1 MTSPQDFKS
10 LQDSV
15 QAALVATVKSVN
27 RVSAQDLPFQRA
39 VDPSVGEDL
48 DAKTTRI
55 LELSTTFLKSAAD
68 VCDLIGPH
76 LEDTDDIDMRWRSIV
91 DIVDSV
97 LEKADTSIDEY
108 TGALK
113 RKDAPAADAA
123 PQTKKPKTTGTVV
136 RSANITKPQ
145 LHFAQLVNNNAPWK
159 PVINKK
165 PHAKVSLEES
175 LVTVE
180 TDDGFV
186 QYDFPPSIQL
196 LIFPRPHGSWQYAYE
211 SRRRER
217 ESAMLIDHADERY
230 RYKHPY
236 ETEIVEAKYPNRV
249 YEQAEPIPWQP
260 VETTEATYVD
270 TYEGVLDMLE
280 DLKKAKA
287 IAVDL
292 EHHDFRTYV
301 GLTSL
306 MQISTRGKDWIVD
319 TLKPWRGQLE
329 VLNEVFA
336 DPSIIKVFHGAF
348 MDMVWLQRDLGLYVN
363 GLFDTGMACEVL
375 HYPQKSLAFLL
386 KKFVNFDADKKY
398 QLADWRVRP
407 LSEEMLYYARSD
419 THYLLYIY
427 DKMRNELV
435 MKSDRG
441 NPGTDYIEAA
451 LQKSKT
457 LSLSRYG
464 GETFNPKTGKGSK
477 GWYNTLLKHP
487 MPFSGQQFAVYRAI
501 WAWRDEV
508 ARREDESTPFVL
520 SNAII
525 GDIAKHMPPDAKALH
540 ALIPNHAFLAKRNV
554 TEIWK
559 HYQEARERGVN
570 EPRLLDFFKSELPS
584 VAAKP
589 LAEVA
594 SEDAVDAALEPVQLA
609 QSQLF
614 GGMPLSSAWEAA
626 SSAANGL
633 GEYVMLPWQ
642 KFVQDAKTVELSS
655 QEDVAMEGGIESEA
669 EAAAAAAAAAQPQ
682 VPEPEEEFTLKTGTK
697 RKAPVEDASEGSD
710 ESDSDESSIDIVLE
724 RPETEKK
731 SGKKGRLSAS
741 ERKAKVASK
750 RADKIKRFTE
760 ELERAQAKVER
771 LAKEQSNA
779 TQLEEAQGI
788 AAEKKEKLERYVSA
802 LDNRKTRAER
812 KKAKKAEKS
821 KKETEKEMKEA
832 AKKAKKAAKKA
843 AKGAAK
849 EAKKAKEEEEET
861 AAADSSDK
869 DEEEETFDYSK
880 ATSVLHAN
888 RTGNRGKAHVK
899 PTFDPYS
906 KTGNDPLKGARKAV
920 PPRGE
925 RSATFK
931 K

>member
-10 LQDSV
+10 LQDQV
-15 QAALVATVKSVN
+15 QAALVSALKSVN
-27 RVSAQDLPFQRA
+27 RVSAEDLPFQRA
-39 VDPSVGEDL
+39 VNPNVGEDL

-55 LELSTTFLKSAAD
+55 LELSTSLLKSAAD
-68 VCDLIGPH
+68 ACGLNAPE
-76 LEDTDDIDMRWRSIV
+76 LEDADDIDMRWRSII
-91 DIVDSV
+91 DIVDSI

-123 PQTKKPKTTGTVV
+123 PQSKKPKTTGTVI

-145 LHFAQLVNNNAPWK
+145 LHFTQTVDNNVAWK
-159 PVINKK
+159 PIITEK
-165 PHAKVSLEES
+165 PHATVPLEKS
-175 LVTVE
+175 LVTSE

-186 QYDFPPSIQL
+186 QY
-196 LIFPRPHGSWQYAYE
+196 
-211 SRRRER
+211 
-217 ESAMLIDHADERY
+217 
-230 RYKHPY
+230 KHPY
-236 ETEIVEAKYPNRV
+236 ETEILEAKYPDRV

-270 TYEGVLDMLE
+270 TYEGVLEMLE
-280 DLKKAKA
+280 DLKKAKE

-306 MQISTRGKDWIVD
+306 MQISTREKDWIVD
-319 TLKPWRGQLE
+319 TLKPWREQLQI
-329 VLNEVFA
+329 LNQVFA

-398 QLADWRVRP
+398 QLADWRMRP

-441 NPGTDYIEAA
+441 NPGTDYIEAT

-464 GETFNPKTGKGSK
+464 GETFDPKTGKGNK

-508 ARREDESTPFVL
+508 ARREDESTPFVMP
-520 SNAII
+520 NAII

-540 ALIPNHAFLAKRNV
+540 ALIPNHAFIARRNV

-559 HYQEARERGVN
+559 CYQEARERGIN
-570 EPRLLDFFKSELPS
+570 EPRLLDFFKSELPK
-584 VAAKP
+584 AAVKP
-589 LAEVA
+589 LAEIV
-594 SEDAVDAALEPVQLA
+594 SEDAADAALEPAPLS

-614 GGMPLSSAWEAA
+614 GGMPLSTAWEKA
-626 SSAANGL
+626 SVAANGL

-642 KFVQDAKTVELSS
+642 KFVQNAKTIEAAA
-655 QEDVAMEGGIESEA
+655 QEDVVMQGGVDA
-669 EAAAAAAAAAQPQ
+669 EAKATAAAQPEE
-682 VPEPEEEFTLKTGTK
+682 PEVEEEFTLKAGTK
-697 RKAPVEDASEGSD
+697 RKVPTADLSDASDVSDSGEGSV
-710 ESDSDESSIDIVLE
+710 DIVLE
-724 RPETEKK
+724 KLGSAKSSKK
-731 SGKKGRLSAS
+731 DKHNSS

-750 RADKIKRFTE
+750 RAEKVARYTE
-760 ELERAQAKVER
+760 EHEKAMTEFER
-771 LAKEQSNA
+771 LAEEVAQGRA
-779 TQLEEAQGI
+779 DTTQLEEAKAV
-788 AAEKKEKLERYVSA
+788 AADRQEKLETYVSA
-802 LDNRKTRAER
+802 LNNRKVKAER
-812 KKAKKAEKS
+812 KVAKKAEKAEKA
-821 KKETEKEMKEA
+821 KKEAEKVAKEAEKEAKKEAKRA
-832 AKKAKKAAKKA
+832 AKKAKKDAKKA
-843 AKGAAK
+843 EG
-849 EAKKAKEEEEET
+849 EN
-861 AAADSSDK
+861 AAAESGDSD
-869 DEEEETFDYSK
+869 EEETFDYSK
-880 ATSVLHAN
+880 AASVLHAT

-899 PTFDPYS
+899 PTFDPYA
-906 KTGNDPLKGARKAV
+906 KTGDDAPKGARKAV

-925 RSATFK
+925 RTATFK

>member
-10 LQDSV
+10 LQDKV
-15 QAALVATVKSVN
+15 QAALLATVKSVN
-27 RVSAQDLPFQRA
+27 RVSAEDLPFQRA
-39 VDPSVGEDL
+39 VNPNVGEDL

-55 LELSTTFLKSAAD
+55 LELSTSLLKSAAE
-68 VCDLIGPH
+68 VCGLNAPE
-76 LEDTDDIDMRWRSIV
+76 LEDVDDVDMRWRSIV
-91 DIVDSV
+91 DIVDSI

-123 PQTKKPKTTGTVV
+123 PQSKKPKTTGTVI

-145 LHFAQLVNNNAPWK
+145 LHFTQTVDNNTPWK
-159 PVINKK
+159 PIITEK
-165 PHAKVSLEES
+165 PHATVSLDES
-175 LVTVE
+175 LVTCV
-180 TDDGFV
+180 TDDGFA
-186 QYDFPPSIQL
+186 QYDYSIFL
-196 LIFPRPHGSWQYAYE
+196 PLIFPRSHNSKRAASK
-211 SRRRER
+211 SRRKMKALSSIHSTDGR
-217 ESAMLIDHADERY
+217 I

-236 ETEIVEAKYPNRV
+236 EAEILEAKYPDRV

-260 VETTEATYVD
+260 VEITEATYVD
-270 TYEGVLDMLE
+270 TYEGVLEMLE
-280 DLKKAKA
+280 DLKKAKE

-306 MQISTRGKDWIVD
+306 MQISTREKDWIVD
-319 TLKPWRGQLE
+319 TLKPWREQLQ
-329 VLNEVFA
+329 VLNQVFA

-441 NPGTDYIEAA
+441 NPGTDYIEAT

-464 GETFNPKTGKGSK
+464 GETFDPKTGKGNK
-477 GWYNTLLKHP
+477 GWYNTLLRHP

-508 ARREDESTPFVL
+508 ARREDESTPFVMP
-520 SNAII
+520 NAII

-540 ALIPNHAFLAKRNV
+540 ALIPNHAFIARRNV

-559 HYQEARERGVN
+559 RYQEARERGVN
-570 EPRLLDFFKSELPS
+570 EPRLLDFFKSELPK

-589 LAEVA
+589 LAEIA
-594 SEDAVDAALEPVQLA
+594 SEDAADAALEPTQLT

-614 GGMPLSSAWEAA
+614 GDMPLSSAWEKA
-626 SSAANGL
+626 SAAANGL

-642 KFVQDAKTVELSS
+642 KFVQNAKTVEAYA
-655 QEDVAMEGGIESEA
+655 QEDVAMEGGVESEA
-669 EAAAAAAAAAQPQ
+669 KAAAAAQPEE
-682 VPEPEEEFTLKTGTK
+682 PEVEEEFTLKAGAK
-697 RKAPVEDASEGSD
+697 RKVPTEDVSDAS
-710 ESDSDESSIDIVLE
+710 ESDSDESSIDIVM
-724 RPETEKK
+724 EKPGSGR
-731 SGKKGRLSAS
+731 SGKKGKHDDSS

-750 RADKIKRFTE
+750 RADKVARYTE
-760 ELERAQAKVER
+760 EYETAKAEVER
-771 LAKEQSNA
+771 LTEQVAHDSA
-779 TQLEEAQGI
+779 DSTQLEEAKGI
-788 AAEKKEKLERYVSA
+788 AADKQEKLERYVSA
-802 LDNRKTRAER
+802 LDNRKTKAER
-812 KKAKKAEKS
+812 KAAKKAEKA
-821 KKETEKEMKEA
+821 KKEAEKAEKEAKKEAKRA
-832 AKKAKKAAKKA
+832 AKKAKKDAKKA
-843 AKGAAK
+843 
-849 EAKKAKEEEEET
+849 EEGN
-861 AAADSSDK
+861 AAAESGDSDK
-869 DEEEETFDYSK
+869 EETFDYSK

-899 PTFDPYS
+899 PTFDPYA
-906 KTGNDPLKGARKAV
+906 KTGDDAPKGARKAV

-925 RSATFK
+925 RTATFK

>member
-10 LQDSV
+10 LQDNV

-27 RVSAQDLPFQRA
+27 RVSAQDLPFLRA

-55 LELSTTFLKSAAD
+55 LELSTTLLKSAAD
-68 VCDLIGPH
+68 VCGLNAPD

-123 PQTKKPKTTGTVV
+123 PQAKKPKTTGTVV

-145 LHFAQLVNNNAPWK
+145 LHFAQLVDNNAPWK
-159 PVINKK
+159 PVITKK
-165 PHAKVSLEES
+165 PHAKVPLEES

-186 QYDFPPSIQL
+186 QY
-196 LIFPRPHGSWQYAYE
+196 
-211 SRRRER
+211 
-217 ESAMLIDHADERY
+217 
-230 RYKHPY
+230 KHPY
-236 ETEIVEAKYPNRV
+236 EAEIIEAKYPNRV

-260 VETTEATYVD
+260 VETTEATFVD

-280 DLKKAKA
+280 DLKKAKE

-306 MQISTRGKDWIVD
+306 MQISTREKDWIVD

-441 NPGTDYIEAA
+441 NPGSDYIEAA

-520 SNAII
+520 PNGII

-559 HYQEARERGVN
+559 RYQEARERGVN
-570 EPRLLDFFKSELPS
+570 EPRLLDFFKSELPK

-614 GGMPLSSAWEAA
+614 GGMPLSSAWEAV

-642 KFVQDAKTVELSS
+642 KFVQDAKTVEVSA
-655 QEDVAMEGGIESEA
+655 QEDVTMEGGIETEA
-669 EAAAAAAAAAQPQ
+669 EAAAAAAAAAAAQPEA
-682 VPEPEEEFTLKTGTK
+682 PEPEEEFTLKTGTK
-697 RKAPVEDASEGSD
+697 RKAPVEDVSDGSD
-710 ESDSDESSIDIVLE
+710 ESDSDEGSIDIVLE
-724 RPETEKK
+724 RPESEKK
-731 SGKKGRLSAS
+731 SGKKGKLSAS
-741 ERKAKVASK
+741 ERKAKVAST
-750 RADKIKRFTE
+750 RADKITRYTE
-760 ELERAQAKVER
+760 ELEKAQAEVER
-771 LAKEQSNA
+771 LTKERANA

-788 AAEKKEKLERYVSA
+788 AAEKQEKLERYRSA

-812 KKAKKAEKS
+812 KKAKKAEKA
-821 KKETEKEMKEA
+821 KKEAEKEVKEA

-843 AKGAAK
+843 AK
-849 EAKKAKEEEEET
+849 EAKKVEEE
-861 AAADSSDK
+861 AAAVDSSDN

>member
-1 MTSPQDFKS
+1 M
-10 LQDSV
+10 
-15 QAALVATVKSVN
+15 
-27 RVSAQDLPFQRA
+27 
-39 VDPSVGEDL
+39 VD
-48 DAKTTRI
+48 
-55 LELSTTFLKSAAD
+55 
-68 VCDLIGPH
+68 
-76 LEDTDDIDMRWRSIV
+76 
-91 DIVDSV
+91 
-97 LEKADTSIDEY
+97 
-108 TGALK
+108 
-113 RKDAPAADAA
+113 
-123 PQTKKPKTTGTVV
+123 
-136 RSANITKPQ
+136 
-145 LHFAQLVNNNAPWK
+145 NNALWK
-159 PVINKK
+159 PVITKK
-165 PHAKVSLEES
+165 PHAKVPLEES

-180 TDDGFV
+180 TEDGFV
-186 QYDFPPSIQL
+186 Q
-196 LIFPRPHGSWQYAYE
+196 
-211 SRRRER
+211 
-217 ESAMLIDHADERY
+217 
-230 RYKHPY
+230 YKHPY
-236 ETEIVEAKYPNRV
+236 ETEIIEAKYPNRV

-260 VETTEATYVD
+260 VETTEATFVD
-270 TYEGVLDMLE
+270 TYEGVLDMLK
-280 DLKKAKA
+280 DLKKAKE

-306 MQISTRGKDWIVD
+306 MQISTREKDWIVD

-336 DPSIIKVFHGAF
+336 DPSIVKVFHGAF

-441 NPGTDYIEAA
+441 NPGSDYIEAA

-520 SNAII
+520 PNGII

-559 HYQEARERGVN
+559 RYQEARERGVN
-570 EPRLLDFFKSELPS
+570 EPRLLDFFKSELPK

-614 GGMPLSSAWEAA
+614 GGMPLSSAWEAV

-642 KFVQDAKTVELSS
+642 KFVQDAKTVEVSA
-655 QEDVAMEGGIESEA
+655 QEDVAMEGGIETEA
-669 EAAAAAAAAAQPQ
+669 EAAAAAAAAAVQPEA
-682 VPEPEEEFTLKTGTK
+682 PEPEEEFTLKTGTK
-697 RKAPVEDASEGSD
+697 RKAPVEDASDGSD
-710 ESDSDESSIDIVLE
+710 ESDSDEGSIDIVLE
-724 RPETEKK
+724 RPESEKK
-731 SGKKGRLSAS
+731 SGKKGKLSAS

-750 RADKIKRFTE
+750 RADKITRYTE
-760 ELERAQAKVER
+760 ELEKAQAEVER
-771 LAKEQSNA
+771 LTKERASA

-788 AAEKKEKLERYVSA
+788 AAEKQEKLERYRSA

-812 KKAKKAEKS
+812 KKAKKAEKV
-821 KKETEKEMKEA
+821 KKETEKEVKEA

-843 AKGAAK
+843 AK
-849 EAKKAKEEEEET
+849 EAKKAEEE
-861 AAADSSDK
+861 AAATDSSDN

>member
-10 LQDSV
+10 LQDKV
-15 QAALVATVKSVN
+15 QAALLSTVKSVN
-27 RVSAQDLPFQRA
+27 RVSAEDLPFQRA
-39 VDPSVGEDL
+39 VNPNVGEDL

-55 LELSTTFLKSAAD
+55 LELSTSLLKSAAD
-68 VCDLIGPH
+68 VCGLNAPE
-76 LEDTDDIDMRWRSIV
+76 LEDSDDVDMRWRAIV

-113 RKDAPAADAA
+113 RKDAPTADVP
-123 PQTKKPKTTGTVV
+123 PQSKKPKTTGTVI

-145 LHFAQLVNNNAPWK
+145 LHFAQTVDNDTAWK
-159 PVINKK
+159 PIITEK
-165 PHAKVSLEES
+165 PHATVSLEKS
-175 LVTVE
+175 LVTTE

-186 QYDFPPSIQL
+186 QY
-196 LIFPRPHGSWQYAYE
+196 
-211 SRRRER
+211 
-217 ESAMLIDHADERY
+217 
-230 RYKHPY
+230 KHPY
-236 ETEIVEAKYPNRV
+236 EAEILEAKYPDRV

-260 VETTEATYVD
+260 VETTEATFID
-270 TYEGVLDMLE
+270 TYEGVLEMLE
-280 DLKKAKA
+280 ELKKAKE

-306 MQISTRGKDWIVD
+306 MQISTREKDWIVD
-319 TLKPWRGQLE
+319 TLKPWREQLQ

-441 NPGTDYIEAA
+441 NPSTDYIEAA

-464 GETFNPKTGKGSK
+464 GETFDPKTGKGNK

-508 ARREDESTPFVL
+508 ARREDESTPFVMP
-520 SNAII
+520 NAIV

-540 ALIPNHAFLAKRNV
+540 ALLPNHAFIARRNV

-559 HYQEARERGVN
+559 RYQEARERGVN
-570 EPRLLDFFKSELPS
+570 EPRLLDFFKSELPKA
-584 VAAKP
+584 AAKP
-589 LAEVA
+589 LAEIV
-594 SEDAVDAALEPVQLA
+594 SEDAADAALEPTELT

-614 GGMPLSSAWEAA
+614 GGMLLSTAWEKA
-626 SSAANGL
+626 SATANGL

-642 KFVQDAKTVELSS
+642 KFVQNAKTVEAAA
-655 QEDVAMEGGIESEA
+655 QEDVAMEGGVEA
-669 EAAAAAAAAAQPQ
+669 EAKAAAAAQPEE
-682 VPEPEEEFTLKTGTK
+682 PEVEEEFTLKAGTK
-697 RKAPVEDASEGSD
+697 RKAPAEGASDASD
-710 ESDSDESSIDIVLE
+710 DSDSGQSSIDIVLE
-724 RPETEKK
+724 KPGSAK
-731 SGKKGRLSAS
+731 SGKEDKHNSA

-750 RADKIKRFTE
+750 RADKVARYTE
-760 ELERAQAKVER
+760 ECEKARAEVER
-771 LAKEQSNA
+771 LTELVAHDGANS
-779 TQLEEAQGI
+779 TQLEEAKGI
-788 AAEKKEKLERYVSA
+788 AADKQEKLETYVTA
-802 LDNRKTRAER
+802 LNKRKAKAER
-812 KKAKKAEKS
+812 KAAKKAEK
-821 KKETEKEMKEA
+821 
-832 AKKAKKAAKKA
+832 AKKKAEKAEKAAKKA
-843 AKGAAK
+843 AKRA
-849 EAKKAKEEEEET
+849 AKKAKEDGKKAEGEN
-861 AAADSSDK
+861 AAAKPGDS
-869 DEEEETFDYSK
+869 DEEEDDDDDETFDYSK

-888 RTGNRGKAHVK
+888 RTGNRGKAHAK
-899 PTFDPYS
+899 PTFDPYA
-906 KTGNDPLKGARKAV
+906 KTGDDAPKGARKAV

-925 RSATFK
+925 RTATFK

>member
-10 LQDSV
+10 LQEKV
-15 QAALVATVKSVN
+15 QAALVGTVKSVN
-27 RVSAQDLPFQRA
+27 RVSAEDLPFQRA
-39 VDPSVGEDL
+39 VNPNVGEDL
-48 DAKTTRI
+48 DAKTSRI
-55 LELSTTFLKSAAD
+55 LELSTTLLKSAAD
-68 VCDLIGPH
+68 VCGLNAPE
-76 LEDTDDIDMRWRSIV
+76 LEDADDVDMRWRSIV

-123 PQTKKPKTTGTVV
+123 PQAKKPKTTGTVV

-145 LHFAQLVNNNAPWK
+145 LHFTETVNNNTPWK
-159 PVINKK
+159 PIITKK
-165 PHAKVSLEES
+165 PHAKVPLDKS
-175 LVTVE
+175 LVTSE

-186 QYDFPPSIQL
+186 QY
-196 LIFPRPHGSWQYAYE
+196 
-211 SRRRER
+211 
-217 ESAMLIDHADERY
+217 
-230 RYKHPY
+230 KHPY
-236 ETEIVEAKYPNRV
+236 ETEILEAKYPDRV

-260 VETTEATYVD
+260 VKTTEAIYVD
-270 TYEGVLDMLE
+270 TYEGVLEMLE
-280 DLKKAKA
+280 DLKKAKE

-306 MQISTRGKDWIVD
+306 MQISTREKDWIVD
-319 TLKPWRGQLE
+319 TLKPWREQLQ

-386 KKFVNFDADKKY
+386 KKFVDFDADKKY

-441 NPGTDYIEAA
+441 NPGTDYIEATI
-451 LQKSKT
+451 QKSKT

-464 GETFNPKTGKGSK
+464 GETFDPKTGKGSK

-508 ARREDESTPFVL
+508 ARREDESTPFVMP
-520 SNAII
+520 NAII

-540 ALIPNHAFLAKRNV
+540 ALIPNHAFLARRNV
-554 TEIWK
+554 TELWK
-559 HYQEARERGVN
+559 RYQEARERGIN
-570 EPRLLDFFKSELPS
+570 EPRLLDFFKSELPK

-594 SEDAVDAALEPVQLA
+594 SEDAVDAALEPTQLA

-614 GGMPLSSAWEAA
+614 GGMPLSSAWEKTSA
-626 SSAANGL
+626 AANGL

-642 KFVQDAKTVELSS
+642 KFVQNAKTVEASA
-655 QEDVAMEGGIESEA
+655 QEDVAMEGGVEA
-669 EAAAAAAAAAQPQ
+669 EAKAAAAAQPEE
-682 VPEPEEEFTLKTGTK
+682 PEVEEEFTLKAGTK
-697 RKAPVEDASEGSD
+697 RKALTEDASEASD

-724 RPETEKK
+724 KPNSEK
-731 SGKKGRLSAS
+731 SGKKGKHDST

-750 RADKIKRFTE
+750 RADKVARYTEEYEKAKAEVKRLTE
-760 ELERAQAKVER
+760 ELAHDGAETTK
-771 LAKEQSNA
+771 
-779 TQLEEAQGI
+779 LEEAKGI
-788 AAEKKEKLERYVSA
+788 AADKQEKLERYVSA
-802 LDNRKTRAER
+802 INNRKTKAER
-812 KKAKKAEKS
+812 KAAKKAEKA
-821 KKETEKEMKEA
+821 KKETEKAEKEAKKEAKRA
-832 AKKAKKAAKKA
+832 AKKAKKDAKKA
-843 AKGAAK
+843 
-849 EAKKAKEEEEET
+849 EEEA
-861 AAADSSDK
+861 AAADSSDR
-869 DEEEETFDYSK
+869 DEEETFDYSK

-899 PTFDPYS
+899 PTFDPYA
-906 KTGNDPLKGARKAV
+906 KTGDDAPKGARKAV

>member
-10 LQDSV
+10 LQDNV
-15 QAALVATVKSVN
+15 EAALVATVKSVN
-27 RVSAQDLPFQRA
+27 RVSAQDLPFLRA

-55 LELSTTFLKSAAD
+55 LELSTTLLKSAAD
-68 VCDLIGPH
+68 VCGLNAPD

-123 PQTKKPKTTGTVV
+123 PQAKKPKTTGTVV

-145 LHFAQLVNNNAPWK
+145 LHFAQLVDNNALWK
-159 PVINKK
+159 PVITKK
-165 PHAKVSLEES
+165 PHAKVPLEES

-180 TDDGFV
+180 TEDGFV
-186 QYDFPPSIQL
+186 Q
-196 LIFPRPHGSWQYAYE
+196 
-211 SRRRER
+211 
-217 ESAMLIDHADERY
+217 
-230 RYKHPY
+230 YKHPY
-236 ETEIVEAKYPNRV
+236 ETEIIEAKYPNRV

-260 VETTEATYVD
+260 VETTEATFVD
-270 TYEGVLDMLE
+270 TYEGVLDMLK
-280 DLKKAKA
+280 DLKKAKE

-306 MQISTRGKDWIVD
+306 MQISTREKDWIVD

-336 DPSIIKVFHGAF
+336 DPSIVKKQVFHGAF

-441 NPGTDYIEAA
+441 NPGSDYIEAA

-520 SNAII
+520 PNGII

-559 HYQEARERGVN
+559 RYQEARERGVN
-570 EPRLLDFFKSELPS
+570 EPRLLDFFKSELPK

-614 GGMPLSSAWEAA
+614 GGMPLSSAWEAV

-642 KFVQDAKTVELSS
+642 KFVQDAKTVEVSA
-655 QEDVAMEGGIESEA
+655 QEDVAMEGGIETEA
-669 EAAAAAAAAAQPQ
+669 EAAAAAAAAAVQPEA
-682 VPEPEEEFTLKTGTK
+682 PEPEEEFTLKTGTK
-697 RKAPVEDASEGSD
+697 RKAPVEDASDGSD
-710 ESDSDESSIDIVLE
+710 ESDSDEGSIDIVLE
-724 RPETEKK
+724 RPESEKK
-731 SGKKGRLSAS
+731 SGKKGKLSAS

-750 RADKIKRFTE
+750 RADKITRYTE
-760 ELERAQAKVER
+760 ELEKAQAEVER
-771 LAKEQSNA
+771 LTKERASA

-788 AAEKKEKLERYVSA
+788 AAEKQEKLERYRSA

-812 KKAKKAEKS
+812 KKAKKAEKV
-821 KKETEKEMKEA
+821 KKETEKEVKEA

-843 AKGAAK
+843 AK
-849 EAKKAKEEEEET
+849 EAKKAEEE
-861 AAADSSDK
+861 AAATDSSDN

>member
-10 LQDSV
+10 LQDQV

-27 RVSAQDLPFQRA
+27 RVSAEDLPFQRA
-39 VDPSVGEDL
+39 VNPNVGEDL

-55 LELSTTFLKSAAD
+55 LELSTTLLKSAAD
-68 VCDLIGPH
+68 VCGLNAPE
-76 LEDTDDIDMRWRSIV
+76 LEDADDVDMRWRSIV

-123 PQTKKPKTTGTVV
+123 PQAKKPKTAGTVV

-145 LHFAQLVNNNAPWK
+145 LHFTESVDNNTPWK
-159 PVINKK
+159 PIITKK
-165 PHAKVSLEES
+165 PHAKVPLDKS
-175 LVTVE
+175 LVTIE

-186 QYDFPPSIQL
+186 QY
-196 LIFPRPHGSWQYAYE
+196 
-211 SRRRER
+211 
-217 ESAMLIDHADERY
+217 
-230 RYKHPY
+230 KHPY
-236 ETEIVEAKYPNRV
+236 ETEILEAKYPDRV

-260 VETTEATYVD
+260 VETTEAIYVD
-270 TYEGVLDMLE
+270 TYEGVLEMLE
-280 DLKKAKA
+280 DLKKAKE

-292 EHHDFRTYV
+292 EHHDFRTY
-301 GLTSL
+301 
-306 MQISTRGKDWIVD
+306 
-319 TLKPWRGQLE
+319 
-329 VLNEVFA
+329 
-336 DPSIIKVFHGAF
+336 VFHGAF

-451 LQKSKT
+451 IQKSKT

-464 GETFNPKTGKGSK
+464 GETFDPKTGKGSK

-508 ARREDESTPFVL
+508 ARREDESTPFVMP
-520 SNAII
+520 NAII

-540 ALIPNHAFLAKRNV
+540 ALIPNHAFLARRNV

-559 HYQEARERGVN
+559 RYQEARERGIN
-570 EPRLLDFFKSELPS
+570 EPRLLDFFKSELPK

-594 SEDAVDAALEPVQLA
+594 SEDAVDAALEPIQLA

-614 GGMPLSSAWEAA
+614 GGMPLSSAWEKA
-626 SSAANGL
+626 SAAANGL

-642 KFVQDAKTVELSS
+642 KFVQNAKTVEASI
-655 QEDVAMEGGIESEA
+655 QEDVAMEGGVEA
-669 EAAAAAAAAAQPQ
+669 EAKAAAAAQPEE
-682 VPEPEEEFTLKTGTK
+682 PEVEEEFTLKAGTK
-697 RKAPVEDASEGSD
+697 RKVPTEDASDASD

-724 RPETEKK
+724 KPDSER
-731 SGKKGRLSAS
+731 SGKKGKHDSTK
-741 ERKAKVASK
+741 RKAQVASK
-750 RADKIKRFTE
+750 RADKVARYTEEYEKAKAEVERLTE
-760 ELERAQAKVER
+760 ELAHDRAET
-771 LAKEQSNA
+771 
-779 TQLEEAQGI
+779 TQLEEAKGI
-788 AAEKKEKLERYVSA
+788 AADKQEKLERYVSA
-802 LDNRKTRAER
+802 LNNRKTKAER
-812 KKAKKAEKS
+812 KAAKKAERA
-821 KKETEKEMKEA
+821 KKETEKAEKEAKKEAKRA
-832 AKKAKKAAKKA
+832 AKKAKKDAKKA
-843 AKGAAK
+843 
-849 EAKKAKEEEEET
+849 EEEA
-861 AAADSSDK
+861 AAADSSDS
-869 DEEEETFDYSK
+869 DEEETFDYSK

-899 PTFDPYS
+899 PTFDPYA
-906 KTGNDPLKGARKAV
+906 KTGDDAPKGARKAV

-925 RSATFK
+925 RTATFK

>member
-10 LQDSV
+10 LQDNV

-27 RVSAQDLPFQRA
+27 RVSAQDLPFLRA

-55 LELSTTFLKSAAD
+55 LELSTTLLKSAAD
-68 VCDLIGPH
+68 VCGLNAPD

-123 PQTKKPKTTGTVV
+123 PQAKKPKTTGTVV

-145 LHFAQLVNNNAPWK
+145 LHFAQLVDNNALWK
-159 PVINKK
+159 PVITKK
-165 PHAKVSLEES
+165 PHAKVPLEES

-180 TDDGFV
+180 TEDGFV
-186 QYDFPPSIQL
+186 Q
-196 LIFPRPHGSWQYAYE
+196 
-211 SRRRER
+211 
-217 ESAMLIDHADERY
+217 
-230 RYKHPY
+230 YKHPY
-236 ETEIVEAKYPNRV
+236 ETEIIEAKYPNRV

-260 VETTEATYVD
+260 VETTEATFVD
-270 TYEGVLDMLE
+270 TYEGVLDMLK
-280 DLKKAKA
+280 DLKKAKE

-306 MQISTRGKDWIVD
+306 MQISTREKDWIVD

-336 DPSIIKVFHGAF
+336 DPSIVKVFHGAF

-441 NPGTDYIEAA
+441 NPGSDYIEAA

-520 SNAII
+520 PNGII

-559 HYQEARERGVN
+559 RYQEARERGVN
-570 EPRLLDFFKSELPS
+570 EPRLLDFFKSELPK

-614 GGMPLSSAWEAA
+614 GGMPLSSAWEAV

-642 KFVQDAKTVELSS
+642 KFVQDAKTVEVSA
-655 QEDVAMEGGIESEA
+655 QEDVAMEGGIETEA
-669 EAAAAAAAAAQPQ
+669 EAAAAAAAAAVQPEA
-682 VPEPEEEFTLKTGTK
+682 PEPEEEFTLKTGTK
-697 RKAPVEDASEGSD
+697 RKAPVEDASDGSD
-710 ESDSDESSIDIVLE
+710 ESDSDEGSIDIVLE
-724 RPETEKK
+724 RPESEKK
-731 SGKKGRLSAS
+731 SGKKGKLSAS

-750 RADKIKRFTE
+750 RADKITRYTE
-760 ELERAQAKVER
+760 ELEKAQAEVER
-771 LAKEQSNA
+771 LTKERASA

-788 AAEKKEKLERYVSA
+788 AAEKQEKLERYRSA

-812 KKAKKAEKS
+812 KKAKKAEKV
-821 KKETEKEMKEA
+821 KKETEKEVKEA

-843 AKGAAK
+843 AK
-849 EAKKAKEEEEET
+849 EAKKAEEE
-861 AAADSSDK
+861 AAATDSSDN

>member
-1 MTSPQDFKS
+1 MTSAQDFKS
-10 LQDSV
+10 LQDDV

-27 RVSAQDLPFQRA
+27 RVSAQDLPFLRA

-55 LELSTTFLKSAAD
+55 LELSTTLLKSAAD
-68 VCDLIGPH
+68 VCGLNAPD

-123 PQTKKPKTTGTVV
+123 PQAKKPKTTGTVV

-145 LHFAQLVNNNAPWK
+145 LHFAQLVDNSAPWK
-159 PVINKK
+159 PVITKK
-165 PHAKVSLEES
+165 PHANFPLEES

-186 QYDFPPSIQL
+186 QYDLLPLSSYSSSLCPMDPSNM
-196 LIFPRPHGSWQYAYE
+196 HT
-211 SRRRER
+211 SRAEERR
-217 ESAMLIDHADERY
+217 SAMSIDHADERY

-236 ETEIVEAKYPNRV
+236 EAEIIEAKYPNRV

-260 VETTEATYVD
+260 VETTEATFVD

-280 DLKKAKA
+280 DLKKAKE

-306 MQISTRGKDWIVD
+306 MQISTREKDWIVD

-441 NPGTDYIEAA
+441 NPGSDCIEAA

-520 SNAII
+520 PNGII

-540 ALIPNHAFLAKRNV
+540 ALVPNHAFLAKRNV

-559 HYQEARERGVN
+559 RYQEARERGVN
-570 EPRLLDFFKSELPS
+570 EPRLLDFFKSELPK

-642 KFVQDAKTVELSS
+642 RFVQDAKTVEVSA
-655 QEDVAMEGGIESEA
+655 QEDVTMEGGIETEA
-669 EAAAAAAAAAQPQ
+669 EAAAAAAAAAAAQPEA
-682 VPEPEEEFTLKTGTK
+682 PEPEEEFTLKTGTK
-697 RKAPVEDASEGSD
+697 RKAPVEDASDGSD
-710 ESDSDESSIDIVLE
+710 ESDSDEGSIDIVLE
-724 RPETEKK
+724 RPESEKK
-731 SGKKGRLSAS
+731 SGKKGKLSAS
-741 ERKAKVASK
+741 ERKAKVAST
-750 RADKIKRFTE
+750 RADKITRYTE
-760 ELERAQAKVER
+760 ELEKAQAEVER
-771 LAKEQSNA
+771 LTKERASA
-779 TQLEEAQGI
+779 TQLEKARGI
-788 AAEKKEKLERYVSA
+788 AAEKQEKLERYRSA

-812 KKAKKAEKS
+812 KKAKKAEKA
-821 KKETEKEMKEA
+821 KKETEKEVKEA

-843 AKGAAK
+843 AK
-849 EAKKAKEEEEET
+849 EAKKAEEEA
-861 AAADSSDK
+861 AAADSSDN

>member
-1 MTSPQDFKS
+1 MASPQDFKS
-10 LQDSV
+10 LQDQV

-27 RVSAQDLPFQRA
+27 RVSAEDLPFQRA
-39 VDPSVGEDL
+39 VNPNVGEDL

-55 LELSTTFLKSAAD
+55 LELSTTLLKSAAD
-68 VCDLIGPH
+68 VCGLSAPE
-76 LEDTDDIDMRWRSIV
+76 LEDADDVDMRWRSIV

-123 PQTKKPKTTGTVV
+123 PQAKKPKTAGTVV

-145 LHFAQLVNNNAPWK
+145 LHFTESVDNNTPWK
-159 PVINKK
+159 PIITKK
-165 PHAKVSLEES
+165 PHAKVPLDKS
-175 LVTVE
+175 LVTIE

-186 QYDFPPSIQL
+186 QRMKALS
-196 LIFPRPHGSWQYAYE
+196 S
-211 SRRRER
+211 
-217 ESAMLIDHADERY
+217 IDHADGKL

-236 ETEIVEAKYPNRV
+236 ETEILEAKYPDRV

-260 VETTEATYVD
+260 VETTEAIYVD
-270 TYEGVLDMLE
+270 TYEGVLEMLE
-280 DLKKAKA
+280 DLKKAKE

-306 MQISTRGKDWIVD
+306 MQISTREKDWIVD
-319 TLKPWRGQLE
+319 TLKPWREQLQ

-336 DPSIIKVFHGAF
+336 DPTIIKVFHGAF

-451 LQKSKT
+451 IQKSKT

-464 GETFNPKTGKGSK
+464 GETFDPKTGKGSK

-508 ARREDESTPFVL
+508 ARREDESTPFVMP
-520 SNAII
+520 NAII

-540 ALIPNHAFLAKRNV
+540 ALIPNHAFLARRNV

-559 HYQEARERGVN
+559 RYQEARERGIN
-570 EPRLLDFFKSELPS
+570 EPRLLDFFKSELPK

-594 SEDAVDAALEPVQLA
+594 SEDAVDAALEPIQLA

-614 GGMPLSSAWEAA
+614 GGMPLSSAWEKA
-626 SSAANGL
+626 SAAANGL

-642 KFVQDAKTVELSS
+642 KFVQNAKTVEASAP
-655 QEDVAMEGGIESEA
+655 EDVAMEGGVEA
-669 EAAAAAAAAAQPQ
+669 EAKAAAAAQPEE
-682 VPEPEEEFTLKTGTK
+682 PEVEEEFTLKAGTK
-697 RKAPVEDASEGSD
+697 RKAPTEDASDASD

-724 RPETEKK
+724 KPDSER
-731 SGKKGRLSAS
+731 SGKKGKHDSTK
-741 ERKAKVASK
+741 RKAQVASK
-750 RADKIKRFTE
+750 RANKVARYTEEYEKAKAEVERLTE
-760 ELERAQAKVER
+760 ELAHDRAET
-771 LAKEQSNA
+771 
-779 TQLEEAQGI
+779 TQLEEAKGI
-788 AAEKKEKLERYVSA
+788 AAEKQEKLERYVSA
-802 LDNRKTRAER
+802 LNNRKTKAER
-812 KKAKKAEKS
+812 KAAKKAEKA
-821 KKETEKEMKEA
+821 KKETEKAEKEAKKEAKRA
-832 AKKAKKAAKKA
+832 AKKAKKDAKKA
-843 AKGAAK
+843 
-849 EAKKAKEEEEET
+849 EEEA
-861 AAADSSDK
+861 AAADSSDS
-869 DEEEETFDYSK
+869 DEEETFDYSK

-899 PTFDPYS
+899 PTFDPYA
-906 KTGNDPLKGARKAV
+906 KTGDDAPKGARKAV

-925 RSATFK
+925 RTATFK

>member
-10 LQDSV
+10 LQDKV
-15 QAALVATVKSVN
+15 QAALLATVKSVN
-27 RVSAQDLPFQRA
+27 RVSAEDLPFQRA
-39 VDPSVGEDL
+39 VNPNVGEDL

-55 LELSTTFLKSAAD
+55 LELSTSLLKSAAD
-68 VCDLIGPH
+68 VCGLNAPE
-76 LEDTDDIDMRWRSIV
+76 LEDADDVDMRWRSIV

-113 RKDAPAADAA
+113 RKDAPAAAAA
-123 PQTKKPKTTGTVV
+123 PQSKKPKTTGTVI

-145 LHFAQLVNNNAPWK
+145 LHFTQTVDNNTVWK
-159 PVINKK
+159 PIITEK
-165 PHAKVSLEES
+165 PHATISLEKS
-175 LVTVE
+175 LITSATE
-180 TDDGFV
+180 DGFV
-186 QYDFPPSIQL
+186 Q
-196 LIFPRPHGSWQYAYE
+196 
-211 SRRRER
+211 
-217 ESAMLIDHADERY
+217 
-230 RYKHPY
+230 YKHPY
-236 ETEIVEAKYPNRV
+236 ETEILEAKYPDRV

-270 TYEGVLDMLE
+270 TYEGVLEMLE
-280 DLKKAKA
+280 DLKKAKE

-306 MQISTRGKDWIVD
+306 MQISTREKDWIVD
-319 TLKPWRGQLE
+319 TLKPWREQLQ

-407 LSEEMLYYARSD
+407 LSDEMLYYARSD

-427 DKMRNELV
+427 DKLRNELV

-441 NPGTDYIEAA
+441 NPSTDYIEAT

-464 GETFNPKTGKGSK
+464 GETFDPKTGKGNK

-501 WAWRDEV
+501 WEWRDEV
-508 ARREDESTPFVL
+508 ARREDESTPFVMP
-520 SNAII
+520 NAII

-540 ALIPNHAFLAKRNV
+540 ALIPNHAFIARRNV

-559 HYQEARERGVN
+559 RYQEARERGVN
-570 EPRLLDFFKSELPS
+570 ETRLLDFFKTELPK

-589 LAEVA
+589 LAEIV
-594 SEDAVDAALEPVQLA
+594 SEDAADAALEPTQLA

-614 GGMPLSSAWEAA
+614 GDMPLSSAWEKA
-626 SSAANGL
+626 SAATNCL

-642 KFVQDAKTVELSS
+642 KFVQDAKTVEAAA
-655 QEDVAMEGGIESEA
+655 QEDVAMEGGVEA
-669 EAAAAAAAAAQPQ
+669 EAKAAVATQPE
-682 VPEPEEEFTLKTGTK
+682 EPDVEEEFTLKAGTK
-697 RKAPVEDASEGSD
+697 RKAPTEDVSNASD
-710 ESDSDESSIDIVLE
+710 DSDSGESSIDIVLDK
-724 RPETEKK
+724 PGSGK
-731 SGKKGRLSAS
+731 SGKKDKHNSS

-750 RADKIKRFTE
+750 RADKVARYTE
-760 ELERAQAKVER
+760 EYEKAKAEVER
-771 LAKEQSNA
+771 LTEEIAYGSA
-779 TQLEEAQGI
+779 DTTQLEEAKGI
-788 AAEKKEKLERYVSA
+788 AADKQEKLERYVSA
-802 LDNRKTRAER
+802 LNNRKMKAER
-812 KKAKKAEKS
+812 KAAKKAEKA
-821 KKETEKEMKEA
+821 KKEAEKAEKEAE
-832 AKKAKKAAKKA
+832 
-843 AKGAAK
+843 K
-849 EAKKAKEEEEET
+849 EAKKEARRAARMAKKDAEKAEEENGATE
-861 AAADSSDK
+861 SSDS
-869 DEEEETFDYSK
+869 DEEETFDYSK
-880 ATSVLHAN
+880 ATSVLHAK
-888 RTGNRGKAHVK
+888 RAGNRGKAHVK
-899 PTFDPYS
+899 PTFDPYA
-906 KTGNDPLKGARKAV
+906 KTGDDAPKGARKAM